1 MNYVTRE
8 GRYVRIVD
16 KVDFGK
22 NPQGWF
28 SHHVSWLHGSGQQEW
43 LEASH
48 DSQLLTPSIAVWT
61 HLCASVTG
69 RSLSPFP
76 LPISEKSLSD
86 NAAPNIR
93 PP

>member
-8 GRYVRIVD
+8 ARYVRIVD

-22 NPQGWF
+22 NPQGRF

-48 DSQLLTPSIAVWT
+48 DSS
-61 HLCASVTG
+61 C
-69 RSLSPFP
+69 
-76 LPISEKSLSD
+76 
-86 NAAPNIR
+86 
-93 PP
+93 